1 LQTGAALAAGLAL
14 PLPLRASPEAALP
27 NSIPGGL
34 DLLGLGHVF
43 HVFLPGTSPELA
55 TITDFNGVL
64 GATDVLGSWTAE
76 GFTPPPNTP
85 LIFDA
90 DMRFMSG
97 EYIGRD
103 GRHHLPINRLEW
115 FTPRA
120 AAVGF
125 RIASFDFSPTWGA
138 WQVDPRQNRQQLQ
151 LRSLPRLCRGDLGLL
166 DFPAPGSYRLR

>member
-1 LQTGAALAAGLAL
+1 MIRKPLVTHSISDLQRYIRPRTASRGHAHFWRRAAAVSRRNFLQAGATLAAGLAL
-14 PLPLRASPEAALP
+14 PLPLRASRDVALP
-27 NSIPGGL
+27 NPIPGGL
-34 DLLGLGHVF
+34 DLLGNGHIF

-85 LIFDA
+85 LVFDA

-103 GRHHLPINRLEW
+103 GRHHQGN
-115 FTPRA
+115 FA
-120 AAVGF
+120 FV
-125 RIASFDFSPTWGA
+125 
-138 WQVDPRQNRQQLQ
+138 
-151 LRSLPRLCRGDLGLL
+151 
-166 DFPAPGSYRLR
+166 